1 MKKPKLGSGE
11 RFKKLAHKMA
21 KEGMENPRAAAAAV
35 GISKYG
41 EKKMHKMA
49 MAGKKRK
56 EKERED

>member
-1 MKKPKLGSGE
+1 M
-11 RFKKLAHKMA
+11 FKKLAHKMA

-35 GISKYG
+35 GISKFG
-41 EKKMHKMA
+41 EKEMHKMA